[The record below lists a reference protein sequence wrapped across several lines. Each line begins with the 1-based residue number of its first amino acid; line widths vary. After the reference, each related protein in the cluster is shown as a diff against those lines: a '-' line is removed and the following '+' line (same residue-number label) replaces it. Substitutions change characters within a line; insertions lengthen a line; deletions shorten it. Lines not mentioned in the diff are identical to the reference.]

1 MLIGIGSAD
10 GMRGRVRFA
19 ALVALVGGSLLWGSA
34 PASADSLLVPNTNWT
49 ALLPPAPASPTEPQP
64 GAVPTCETPS
74 IECIDTQIERLR
86 ALRDSLGCDHRAVFA
101 TTYLE
106 LTKAI
111 RALLDAEPDIVRDRD
126 YLYTE
131 DALFAN
137 FYFDEIEDWERGQP
151 VAPAWRIAFEQAER
165 GEITGAQEM
174 LLGINAHVQNDM
186 PFVIAAL
193 GVREPDGTSRKPDHD
208 AMNEALNRGYEPVV
222 EAVRQRY
229 DPTMSVTNTR
239 LVTLDNIGGL
249 ELGRVWREAVWR
261 NAERLLAAR
270 SEAERA
276 IVAQQIE
283 ANAALLAQSIAA
295 VQTPG
300 IRASRGAY
308 CQSQLGL

>member
-1 MLIGIGSAD
+1 MG
-10 GMRGRVRFA
+10 GRVRFA
-19 ALVALVGGSLLWGSA
+19 ALIALVAGSLAGGPA
-34 PASADSLLVPNTNWT
+34 PATADSLLVPNTNWT
-49 ALLPPAPASPTEPQP
+49 ALLPPAPTSPTEPQP
-64 GAVPTCETPS
+64 GPVPTCEVPQV
-74 IECIDTQIERLR
+74 ECIDRQIERLQ
-86 ALRDSLGCDHRAVFA
+86 ALRDALGCDHRAVFA

-111 RALLDAEPDIVRDRD
+111 RALLDAEPNIVRDPD
-126 YLYTE
+126 YLYAE

-137 FYFDEIEDWERGQP
+137 FYFDEIEDWEQGEP

-165 GEITGAQEM
+165 GQITGAQEM

-222 EAVRQRY
+222 EGVRQRY

-249 ELGRVWREAVWR
+249 ELARIWREAVWR
-261 NAERLLAAR
+261 NAEHLLAAR
-270 SEAERA
+270 TEAERA
-276 IVAQQIE
+276 LVAQQIE
-283 ANAALLAQSIAA
+283 ANAALWARGIAA

-300 IRASRGAY
+300 IRASRDAY
-308 CQSQLGL
+308 CQQQLG

>member
-1 MLIGIGSAD
+1 MG
-10 GMRGRVRFA
+10 GRVRLA
-19 ALVALVGGSLLWGSA
+19 ALTVLIVGACASA
-34 PASADSLLVPNTNWT
+34 PAHADSLLVPNTNWT
-49 ALLPPAPASPTEPQP
+49 ALLPPAPNSPTEPQP
-64 GAVPTCETPS
+64 GPVPTCEVPS
-74 IECIDTQIERLR
+74 IHCIEAQIERLR
-86 ALRDSLGCDHRAVFA
+86 ALRDALACDHRAVFA

-106 LTKAI
+106 LTRAI
-111 RALLDAEPDIVRDRD
+111 RALLEAEPDIVRDRE

-137 FYFDEIEDWERGQP
+137 FYFDEIEDWERGEP

-165 GEITGAQEM
+165 GQITGAQEM

-193 GVREPDGTSRKPDHD
+193 GVREPDRTSRKPDHD

-222 EAVRQRY
+222 EAVRERY

-239 LVTLDNIGGL
+239 LVTFDNIGGL
-249 ELGRVWREAVWR
+249 ELARTWREAVWR
-261 NAERLLAAR
+261 NAERLLEAR
-270 SEAERA
+270 TEADRA

-283 ANAALLAQSIAA
+283 ANAALWARGIAA

-300 IRASRGAY
+300 IRASRDAY
-308 CQSQLGL
+308 CATQTAATNTAAESGL